1 MTDITDA
8 PTKTWR
14 NYLKPV
20 SILLLSAV
28 LAGGAVYG
36 IKLSLRTAPTTTA
49 NTVQAARAQ
58 VVAMSKITNDA
69 ALAFGATVKSCH
81 ANITC
86 VNNAAN
92 VALSAQGEAAG
103 MVTLDIYPDAVVG
116 ILQNML
122 DDYVALQKT
131 YLKVAESTS
140 MKDAYKQLL
149 PWPGEVA
156 YSKLH
161 TKDVLDALK

>member
-8 PTKTWR
+8 PTTTWR

-49 NTVQAARAQ
+49 NTIQAARAQ
-58 VVAMSKITNDA
+58 VVAMSKITNE
-69 ALAFGATVKSCH
+69 
-81 ANITC
+81 
-86 VNNAAN
+86 
-92 VALSAQGEAAG
+92 SAQGEAAG

>member
-1 MTDITDA
+1 MTNITDA
-8 PTKTWR
+8 PQKTWR

-20 SILLLSAV
+20 SILVLSAV

-36 IKLSLRTAPTTTA
+36 IKVSLRSAPTTTA

-58 VVAMSKITNDA
+58 VIAMSTMTNDA
-69 ALAFGATVKSCH
+69 ATTFGASVKACH

-86 VNNAAN
+86 VNKAAN
-92 VALSAQGEAAG
+92 VALSAQGDAAG
-103 MVTLDIYPDAVVG
+103 MVTLDVYPDAARG
-116 ILQNML
+116 LLQNML

-140 MKDAYKQLL
+140 MPDAYKQLL
-149 PWPGEVA
+149 AWPGEVA

-161 TKDVLDALK
+161 TKDVLAALK